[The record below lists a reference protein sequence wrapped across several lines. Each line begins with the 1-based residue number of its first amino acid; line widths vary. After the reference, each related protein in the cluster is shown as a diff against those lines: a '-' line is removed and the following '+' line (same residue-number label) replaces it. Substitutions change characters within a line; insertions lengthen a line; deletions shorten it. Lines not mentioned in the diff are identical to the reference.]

1 MYDTC
6 VFEIEAHDGRGN
18 YANLVLPVTD
28 HELYDILEKMNLPP
42 DNPPQIS
49 GFLQNKYWQCQT
61 YLTDCNF
68 YELNELAKRLHDFSW
83 DQNAA
88 FEGLFKMA
96 LDKRE
101 GPMCF
106 TDLLTYANSVDC
118 CNVTLEASD
127 DRELGW
133 FYANNGFLPELDELP
148 DSVFKKLDFKKIGEE
163 MRNAEHGVFTQHG
176 YVVQHSALTPL
187 EKDYSLP
194 PARPSYTVRVE
205 ICHRSQTNG
214 QPATK
219 SKCLDLPVN
228 KISLEAALT
237 EIDAQSVDNVFF
249 GVEDCIVPDLLE
261 TMDCSERLQSVIDM
275 ANAIFEVHN
284 SGQLTK
290 FKAILATIPCLDL
303 DKAMDIANHLE
314 DYFFEPDKHS
324 PEDVAEEELRFM
336 MPEDDAAL
344 LIKYVD
350 LCSYGKELIKQS
362 NSKLTEYGLIARRDG
377 QPIQSQENTGTQMN
391 MEMG

>member
-6 VFEIEAHDGRGN
+6 VFEVEAHDGRGN
-18 YANLVLPVTD
+18 YAKLVLPVTD
-28 HELYDILEKMNLPP
+28 YELYDILERMNLPP

-49 GFLQNKYWQCQT
+49 GFLQNRYWQYQP
-61 YLTDCNF
+61 YLTDCNL
-68 YELNELAKRLHDFSW
+68 YELNELAKRLHDFYWEKS
-83 DQNAA
+83 AA

-127 DRELGW
+127 DRELGR

-148 DSVFKKLDFKKIGEE
+148 DSVFKKLDFRKIGEE
-163 MRNAEHGVFTQHG
+163 MRNAEHGVFTEHG

-194 PARPSYTVRVE
+194 PARPSYIVRVD
-205 ICHRSQTNG
+205 ICRHIRTNG
-214 QPATK
+214 QLITK
-219 SKCLDLPVN
+219 SKYLDLPASEETIN
-228 KISLEAALT
+228 AALT
-237 EIDAQSVDNVFF
+237 EIDAQSIDNVSF

-261 TMDCSERLQSVIDM
+261 TMDCSERLRPVIEM
-275 ANAIFEVHN
+275 ADAIFEVYN

-290 FKAILATIPCLDL
+290 FKAVLDVLPCEDL
-303 DKAMDIANHLE
+303 DKAIDIANHLE

-324 PEDVAEEELRFM
+324 PEDVAKEELRFL

-344 LIKYVD
+344 LIKHVD
-350 LCSYGKELIKQS
+350 LCRYGTELIKQS
-362 NSKLTEYGLIARRDG
+362 NGKLTEYGLIARKDG
-377 QPIQSQENTGTQMN
+377 QPIQSHEDTGTHMN